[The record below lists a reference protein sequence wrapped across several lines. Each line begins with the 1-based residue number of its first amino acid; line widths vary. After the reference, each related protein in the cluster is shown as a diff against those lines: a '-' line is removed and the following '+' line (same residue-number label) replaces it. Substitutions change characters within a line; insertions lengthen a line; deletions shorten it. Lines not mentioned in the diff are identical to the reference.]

1 MKRIRGDNV
10 GRLTRST
17 VALILAGG
25 RGARLYELTALRAKP
40 AAFFGGKFR
49 IIDFTLS
56 NCVNSGIH
64 RIGVL
69 TQYKSHSLIR
79 HLFNGW
85 NIYPNTQGKFLEIL
99 PAPQRTG
106 SGWYSGTADAV
117 YQNLD
122 IIRYYNPEFTIVLSS
137 DHVYKMDYGEWL
149 LYHHKNDADITIAC
163 VTMDSKQAS
172 RYGVPKINEGSPQII
187 EFQEKKAVPAQI
199 PGNAGKSLISMGNYI
214 FRTEI
219 LYDILVADANNNES
233 SHDFGKDIIPAAV
246 SSNKVIVYPFY
257 DAQNNNHY
265 WRDVGTMDAY
275 WKANLELLDI
285 EPELNIYDNDW
296 PIMTYQKQL
305 PPTKFIFEDKHRTGT
320 AVNSMVA
327 DGCIISGAKIRHS
340 LLHSNV
346 HVSSFSLIENSV
358 IMPDVKINRN
368 CTINNAIIDRGCV
381 IPRHSQIGIDLEKD
395 KLSFRVSDNGVVLVT
410 PQMLDQPIRRHI

>member
-1 MKRIRGDNV
+1 MRRNNV
-10 GRLTRST
+10 GRLTRNS

-25 RGARLYELTALRAKP
+25 RGSRLHELTAWRAKP
-40 AAFFGGKFR
+40 AVFFGGKFR

-85 NIYPNTQGKFLEIL
+85 NIHPTMQGKFIEIL
-99 PAPQRTG
+99 PASQRTG

-122 IIRYYNPEFTIVLSS
+122 IIRYYNPDFTIVLSS

-149 LYHHKNDADITIAC
+149 LYHHKNEADMTIAC
-163 VTMDSKQAS
+163 VTMDSKRAS
-172 RYGVPKINEGSPQII
+172 RYGVPKVDAGSPRILD
-187 EFQEKKAVPAQI
+187 FQEKQEKPAQI
-199 PGNAGKSLISMGNYI
+199 PGDAGKSLISMGNYI
-214 FRTEI
+214 FRTEF
-219 LYDILVADANNNES
+219 LCDILVADANNIES
-233 SHDFGKDIIPAAV
+233 SHDFGKDIIPA
-246 SSNKVIVYPFY
+246 SIKSNKVLIYPFF
-257 DAQNNNHY
+257 DSQNNNHY
-265 WRDVGTMDAY
+265 WRDVGTLDSF
-275 WKANLELLDI
+275 WHANLELLDI
-285 EPELNIYDNDW
+285 EPELNIYDNEW

-305 PPTKFIFEDKHRTGT
+305 PPTKFIFEEEYRTGT
-320 AVNSMVA
+320 AVNSMIA
-327 DGCIISGAKIRHS
+327 DGCIISGAKIRRS
-340 LLHSNV
+340 LLNSNV
-346 HVSSFSLIENSV
+346 HVSSFSLIENSI

-381 IPRHSQIGIDLEKD
+381 IPEHSQIGIDLERD
-395 KLSFRVSDNGVVLVT
+395 RQYYRVSDKGIVLVT
-410 PQMLDQPIRRHI
+410 PEMLDQPIRRHI